1 MGNSRFSQYNSTA
14 QNSSRRI
21 YNQQSEMNDQ
31 EEGDCPTLIL
41 DVNLGDKSDR
51 IALYR

>member
-1 MGNSRFSQYNSTA
+1 MGNSRFSNYNSTA

-21 YNQQSEMNDQ
+21 DNHQNDMNDQ
-31 EEGDCPTLIL
+31 EEENCPTLIL
-41 DVNLGDKSDR
+41 DVNLGDKTDR